1 MTAPAERLPEAER
14 VMRAAWYLLKLFP
27 GLLCTDLSTRE
38 RGLIKG
44 FRMFKK
50 KFKTGK

>member
-27 GLLCTDLSTRE
+27 GLLCTDLPRE
-38 RGLIKG
+38 REEYLGGLEW
-44 FRMFKK
+44 F
-50 KFKTGK
+50 

>member
-27 GLLCTDLSTRE
+27 GLLCTDLPTRE
-38 RGLIKG
+38 RNN
-44 FRMFKK
+44 
-50 KFKTGK
+50 